1 MMVLV
6 GITLP
11 GLLWAEPKIIFI
23 SLWAGPVVL
32 GIISFQAR
40 PVVLGIICFQDGH
53 CQGARTGVGV
63 GVGEGV
69 TGGAG
74 FRVLDGIN
82 FFRATTYAS
91 GLGFGQVLINMD

>member
-1 MMVLV
+1 MVLV

-11 GLLWAEPKIIFI
+11 GRLRAEPKIIFI

-40 PVVLGIICFQDGH
+40 PVVLGIICFQAGH
-53 CQGARTGVGV
+53 CQGARTGVG
-63 GVGEGV
+63 EGV
-69 TGGAG
+69 PGRAG

-82 FFRATTYAS
+82 FFWATTYAS